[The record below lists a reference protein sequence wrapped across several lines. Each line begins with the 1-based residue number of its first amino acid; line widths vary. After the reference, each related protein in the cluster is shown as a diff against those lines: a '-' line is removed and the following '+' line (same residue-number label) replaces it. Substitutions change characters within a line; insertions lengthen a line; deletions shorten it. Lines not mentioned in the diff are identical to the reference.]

1 MRVLSIST
9 DRKIFDDVSSVLSR
23 SLQYASKMQELHI
36 VVFSLKSQNLERK
49 NIGNLFIYPTNSTS
63 KLFYIF
69 DAIKIGAEIIKKNEF
84 DINSSVITCQDPF
97 ETGLVGVRLKKYFH
111 FPLQIQVHTDF
122 LSPYFK
128 NNFLNKIRVFISKKT
143 IPKADGIRVV
153 SSVIKDSLLAKF
165 NNLNGRIDVLPI
177 FVDFDKFSKIEV
189 NTKFFKDNRFDLI
202 VLMASRLSGEK
213 KIETGLEVLK
223 KVILKYPKTGLYI
236 IGSGPKE
243 INLYEKSMKMG
254 LKNNLS
260 FLHWTNDLAQYYK
273 QADIFLLTSE
283 FEGYG
288 MTLVEAGASG
298 VPIVTTEVGIAKT
311 DLFKDGVNAY
321 VCPVGDVECLS
332 GKLSDLITNK
342 ERRKSF
348 VNNMRDSIKSISL
361 TNEEY
366 VKKYVSLLE
375 TIITK

>member
-23 SLQYASKMQELHI
+23 SLQYASKMQELHV

-84 DINSSVITCQDPF
+84 DINSSLITCQDPF

-128 NNFLNKIRVFISKKT
+128 NNLLNIIRVFISKKT

-153 SSVIKDSLLAKF
+153 SSVIKDSLNDNFISLKAR
-165 NNLNGRIDVLPI
+165 LDVLPI
-177 FVDFDKFSKIEV
+177 YVDIENIIERSEKFYNSERIKHS
-189 NTKFFKDNRFDLI
+189 
-202 VLMASRLSGEK
+202 VLMVSRFAKEKRIDTALSV
-213 KIETGLEVLK
+213 LENVVNKGYKDISLSI
-223 KVILKYPKTGLYI
+223 V
-236 IGSGPKE
+236 GSGP
-243 INLYEKSMKMG
+243 EKSNILKRIDKLG
-254 LKNNLS
+254 LLNNVKVLEWEKDVLS
-260 FLHWTNDLAQYYK
+260 SYRKAE
-273 QADIFLLTSE
+273 IFLVTSE
-283 FEGYG
+283 YEGYG
-288 MTLVEAGASG
+288 MTLIEAGASG

-332 GKLSDLITNK
+332 RGIMDLITNE

-348 VNNMRDSIKSISL
+348 TNNMRDSIKSISL